1 MTQWCSC
8 STGGWLNS
16 SYTKVAHRADTRW
29 PELLGLEFHEVDFTR
44 GITSASDAL
53 EHEQRG
59 RVQMPTRVDCETLL
73 QQLAIGRDTYIT
85 YYIYIV
91 LSKTNKLNYIYICM
105 YTNIYIYTYI
115 ICIYTYIKCVY
126 IYMHMYTYTY
136 IYVRIYVRIYIHICI
151 HINKYLYIYT
161 YYIYIYIIHIYI
173 YIPYIFIYPIYIY
186 IYIPYIYISHIYIS
200 HIYIYPIYI
209 YPIYIYPMYIYIHII
224 LYIYVCVM
232 CIYIYTGY
240 M

>member
-29 PELLGLEFHEVDFTR
+29 PEFFGLEFHEVDFTR

-91 LSKTNKLNYIYICM
+91 LSKTNKLNCIYIYICM

-115 ICIYTYIKCVY
+115 ICINTYIKCVYIY

-136 IYVRIYVRIYIHICI
+136 IYVCTYICTYI
-151 HINKYLYIYT
+151 YIYT
-161 YYIYIYIIHIYI
+161 Y
-173 YIPYIFIYPIYIY
+173 
-186 IYIPYIYISHIYIS
+186 
-200 HIYIYPIYI
+200 
-209 YPIYIYPMYIYIHII
+209 
-224 LYIYVCVM
+224 V
-232 CIYIYTGY
+232 YIYTY
-240 M
+240 K